1 MTRFFTVA
9 AAAAGLMIA
18 PAAFAQAGTYYTAV
32 PVAAPA
38 KASVITSG
46 TLWKCAGPACSAP
59 KSTQHDAIMC
69 QLVVQRVGALKSF
82 SVNGQPFNAAELAE
96 CNSRAG

>member
-1 MTRFFTVA
+1 MTRLIAIATA
-9 AAAAGLMIA
+9 TAGLLIA
-18 PAAFAQAGTYYTAV
+18 PAAFAQGTYYSAV

-38 KASVITSG
+38 KSSVITSG

-59 KSTQHDAIMC
+59 KSTQRDAIMC
-69 QLVVQRVGALKSF
+69 QLVVQRVGALRSF
-82 SVNGQPFNAAELAE
+82 SVNGTPFDAAALAE